1 MELAGDSSMVQVDD
15 RSRVVPFSLKDTPAL
30 IEKLLPVQKLSAE
43 AYKES
48 MAGSG
53 KTLTGLGT
61 YWKGRKALVLNR
73 AIILGSLLP
82 ATDDLHTDLEVFEML
97 MAIDTESVKV
107 RLLDKSRSEFKKL
120 EASGFALSYKE
131 LISKAS
137 RPEECPAELFDH
149 IWDKVNAH
157 LETNARSYPE
167 LVEQLGIMRYGH
179 RPKFVDTFS
188 GSGQIPF
195 EAARLGCNVY
205 ASDLNPIALML
216 TWGAFNIVGANEDT
230 RADLTRAQAELV
242 KRVRGQI
249 DELGIESDGNGY
261 RAKAYLYCLEVV
273 DPNTNWRVP
282 VMSSLVVV
290 KQSNVV
296 AKLIPNY
303 ESRSFDIDIVH
314 GVTDLEMEEAAN
326 GTYSDGTIHYKI
338 GESEHRVKLSTIR
351 GDYKDSHGRN
361 ANNLRKWDKLDFIP
375 RADDIFQ
382 ERLYAVQW
390 IKDGGTKGAE
400 KAEFRAVTVDD
411 LKREQ
416 LVIDYVAANLAD
428 WQEAGFVPDMR
439 IEAGEKTD
447 EPIRTRGWTYWHHLF
462 NSRQLLI
469 GALVNKE
476 SGGDA
481 RLKIGLAQVLNFG
494 SRLSRWD
501 RSSANGAVKDTFY
514 SQALN
519 TLYDYGSR
527 GVDSLKHQLGAEYKS
542 FPLDQSITTEV
553 HPLPASA
560 FSSDFDIA
568 ITDPPYGDAV
578 KYEEIYEF
586 FIGWL
591 RKNPPKEFANW
602 VWDSRRALAIKGED
616 HNFKIEM
623 VNAYKALTK
632 HMADNG
638 VQVIMFTHQSG
649 NIWADMAN
657 IVWASGLQV
666 SAAWYVVTETD
677 SALRDGQYVKGT
689 IMLVLRKRLGKSETF
704 RDEIAYEIEDEVKRQ
719 IESLTGLNQDSKDL
733 YRDENL
739 FEDADLQM
747 AGYAAALR
755 VLTKYST
762 IDGADMANEAL
773 RPRIKKQKT
782 IVDELVDY
790 AVGKANEYL
799 VPSGLDQSTW
809 DSLTN
814 IERFYLKMLDQESS
828 GIFTMSNYQNF
839 AKAFKVK
846 DYSPLMAEAK
856 ANKGRIR
863 GAVDFNKR
871 SMTDGDEFGPT
882 LVRSVLYGIYLI
894 ASSDIDGDKVLA
906 QLKQLIPTYYQERT
920 VVATIANYI
929 ARKFE
934 GNGPSSRPKESEAAI
949 ILRDLIRNERV

>member
-1 MELAGDSSMVQVDD
+1 MEVVRDSSVVQADD
-15 RSRVVPFSLKDTPAL
+15 GGSVVPFSLKDAPAL

-53 KTLTGLGT
+53 KTLTGLGS

-73 AIILGSLLP
+73 AVILGSLLP
-82 ATDDLHTDLEVFEML
+82 ATDDLHGDLEVFEML
-97 MAIDTESVKV
+97 IAIDTESVKV

-137 RPEECPAELFDH
+137 RPEECSAELFDH
-149 IWDKVNAH
+149 IWDRVNAH
-157 LETNARSYPE
+157 LGTNARSYPE
-167 LVEQLGIMRYGH
+167 LVEQLGIMRFGH

-195 EAARLGCNVY
+195 EAARLGCDVY

-216 TWGAFNIVGANEDT
+216 TWGAFNIVGASEDE
-230 RADLTRAQAELV
+230 RSDLARAQAELV
-242 KRVRGQI
+242 KRVRDQI
-249 DELGIESDGNGY
+249 DELGVETDGDGY
-261 RAKAYLYCLEVV
+261 RGKVYLYCVEVI

-282 VMSSLVVV
+282 VIPSLVVT

-314 GVTDLEMEEAAN
+314 DVTDFEMEEATR

-338 GESEHRVKLSTIR
+338 GESEHRIKLSTIR
-351 GDYKDSHGRN
+351 GDYKDSEGRN
-361 ANNLRKWDKLDFIP
+361 ANNLRKWEKLDFIP
-375 RADDIFQ
+375 RANDIFQ

-390 IKDGGTKGAE
+390 MKDGGKKGSE
-400 KAEFRAVTVDD
+400 RAEFRAVNDDD

-416 LVIDYVAANLAD
+416 IVIDYVAANLSD
-428 WQEAGFVPDMR
+428 WQEAGWVPDMR
-439 IEAGEKTD
+439 IEAGEETD

-462 NSRQLLI
+462 NPRQLLI

-476 SGGDA
+476 SGHDA
-481 RLKIGLAQVLNFG
+481 RLKIGLAQVLNWN
-494 SRLSRWD
+494 SRLSMWHRGSD
-501 RSSANGAVKDTFY
+501 IIQQVFLNQS
-514 SQALN
+514 LN

-553 HPLPASA
+553 HPLPASS
-560 FSSDFDIA
+560 FNSDFDIA
-568 ITDPPYGDAV
+568 VTDPPYGNAV
-578 KYEEIYEF
+578 NYEEIYEF

-623 VNAYKALTK
+623 VNAYKNLTE

-638 VQVIMFTHQSG
+638 IQVIMFTHQSG

-657 IVWASGLQV
+657 IVWASGLHV
-666 SAAWYVVTETD
+666 AAAWYVVTETD

-719 IESLTGLNQDSKDL
+719 IELLTGLNQDSKDL

-755 VLTKYST
+755 VLTKYSM
-762 IDGADMANEAL
+762 IDGIDMANEAL
-773 RPRIKKQKT
+773 RPRIKKQTT
-782 IVDELVDY
+782 IVDELVEY

-799 VPSGLDQSTW
+799 VPSGLDQGTW

-814 IERFYLKMLDQESS
+814 IERFYLKMLDQESR

-856 ANKGRIR
+856 ASKGRIR

-934 GNGPSSRPKESEAAI
+934 GNGPSSRPKEAEAAI